1 MLGKHTLKAGEKTEL
16 TITFN
21 TTGKPGDFRK
31 DIDIET
37 DAAGQEEMHLT
48 MKGTVKEA
56 PGPKIQAASRKID
69 LGSIKNGEGK
79 ETTIVVTN
87 IGNRAL
93 AISKIVSQ
101 GSQQVYFDSLK
112 DTAIVIEPGK
122 SRTVAFNVRPVSS
135 GPFADRI
142 AIQSN
147 AKNASKGGFIIIV
160 NGTAE

>member
-56 PGPKIQAASRKID
+56 PGPKSRRLREKLTSD
-69 LGSIKNGEGK
+69 QSKMVK
-79 ETTIVVTN
+79 EKKQ
-87 IGNRAL
+87 L
-93 AISKIVSQ
+93 
-101 GSQQVYFDSLK
+101 LL
-112 DTAIVIEPGK
+112 
-122 SRTVAFNVRPVSS
+122 
-135 GPFADRI
+135 
-142 AIQSN
+142 
-147 AKNASKGGFIIIV
+147 
-160 NGTAE
+160 